1 MRNRASTHRRPVNL
15 THRARGPAGWA
26 ERMSEMES
34 YRNQI
39 INMLD
44 TIEDAALMR
53 LIYNV
58 LHAILV
64 SR

>member
-1 MRNRASTHRRPVNL
+1 MREGTRRRPL
-15 THRARGPAGWA
+15 IIAHRARPAGTQ
-26 ERMSEMES
+26 EKEDNMES

-39 INMLD
+39 IKMLD

-53 LIYNV
+53 MIHNV
-58 LHAILV
+58 LRAILM